1 MLSLSRIK
9 DRLFYG
15 WVVVTAVFA
24 INAIIFGTRYSFGIF
39 FKSIE
44 GEFDLSR
51 AATSGVFS
59 VYMVLSPV
67 FAVLGGWALDR
78 YGPRRITFLMGLF
91 TGLSLLLTSQVS
103 SPWQLLITYSLLLA
117 IGTGA
122 AYIVMMS
129 TVVRWFDKKRG
140 LALGIA
146 GSGVGLG
153 TVVMAPFVTYLI
165 VNSDWRTAY
174 IVMGLIAGL
183 VVIFS
188 SMLLRKDPSKIGV
201 LPDGVKPDADRI
213 GSKDEQDGTQPVS
226 LSLLQALRTRNFW
239 FLGITW
245 LMWSLCLH
253 LVLTH
258 IVPHATDIG
267 ISAIDAA
274 IVFSLISMAS
284 IPGRL
289 IMGEVSDRVGRRASA
304 IICALLQAGAMVWL
318 IWAQDLW
325 MFYLFALVYGFGYGG
340 LDPSTLALVG
350 EMFGLRNIGVTMG
363 ALAVGW
369 GIGAAIGP
377 VVGGLI
383 FDASQ
388 SYFTA
393 FLIGAFAMLAATLF
407 VALTKRET
415 NGNI

>member
-15 WVVVTAVFA
+15 WVVVTACFV

-59 VYMVLSPV
+59 AYMVLCPV

-78 YGPRRITFLMGLF
+78 YGPRMVTFLMGLF
-91 TGLSLLLTSQVS
+91 TGLGLLLTSQAS
-103 SPWQLLITYSLLLA
+103 SPWQLFITYSLLLA

-129 TVVRWFDKKRG
+129 TIVRWFDKKRG

-174 IVMGLIAGL
+174 IVMGIIAGL

-188 SMLLRKDPSKIGV
+188 SMLLRKDPGEIGV
-201 LPDGVKPDADRI
+201 LPDGVKPDADKI
-213 GSKDEQDGTQPVS
+213 GSKDEQDDTQPVS

-239 FLGITW
+239 FLWITW

-267 ISAIDAA
+267 ISVIDAA
-274 IVFSLISMAS
+274 IVFSLISMVS

-318 IWAQDLW
+318 IWSQDLW

-350 EMFGLRNIGVTMG
+350 EIFGLRNIGVTMG
-363 ALAVGW
+363 ALGVGW

-393 FLIGAFAMLAATLF
+393 FLIGAFAMLVATLF

-415 NGNI
+415 NRNI

>member
-1 MLSLSRIK
+1 M
-9 DRLFYG
+9 
-15 WVVVTAVFA
+15 AVFV

-91 TGLSLLLTSQVS
+91 TGLGLLLTSQVS
-103 SPWQLLITYSLLLA
+103 SPWQLFITYSLLLA

-129 TVVRWFDKKRG
+129 TIVRWFDKKRG
-140 LALGIA
+140 FALGIA
-146 GSGVGLG
+146 GSGAGLG

-165 VNSDWRTAY
+165 VTSDWRTAY

-201 LPDGVKPDADRI
+201 LPDGVKSDADRT
-213 GSKDEQDGTQPVS
+213 GSADEQDGTQPVS

-239 FLGITW
+239 FLWITW

-258 IVPHATDIG
+258 IVPHVTDIG

-274 IVFSLISMAS
+274 IVFSLISMVS

-289 IMGEVSDRVGRRASA
+289 IMGEVSDRVGRRASS

-318 IWAQDLW
+318 IWSQDLW
-325 MFYLFALVYGFGYGG
+325 MFYVFALVYGFGYGG

-407 VALTKRET
+407 VALTKKET
-415 NGNI
+415 NRNI